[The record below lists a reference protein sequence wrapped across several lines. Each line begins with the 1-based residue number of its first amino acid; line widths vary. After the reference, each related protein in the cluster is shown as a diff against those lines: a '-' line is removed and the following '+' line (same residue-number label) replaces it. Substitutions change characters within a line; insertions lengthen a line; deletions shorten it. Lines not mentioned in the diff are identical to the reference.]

1 MFKRNLFGFIALS
14 LFISQALAG
23 KPEVFSGSD
32 GAINGYD
39 PVSYFTEGK
48 PVKGIEQHSFIWNG
62 ATFRFSSAKNLEL
75 FSNDPSM
82 YAPQYGGYCAYAVS
96 KGATAS
102 TVPDAWTIVDDKLYL
117 NYSLSVMRQWR
128 SDIPENIAA
137 ADGNWP
143 DVLK

>member
-1 MFKRNLFGFIALS
+1 MFKRHLFGFIALS
-14 LFISQALAG
+14 LFIPLALAG
-23 KPEVFSGSD
+23 KPMVFSGSD
-32 GAINGYD
+32 GAIRGYD

-62 ATFRFSSAKNLEL
+62 ATFRFSSAKSLEL

-128 SDIPENIAA
+128 SDIPGNIAA